1 MNMDLTKTTK
11 INSNLC
17 LSKILYKAY
26 KESFSILTYKGLVNF
41 FLSLLWN
48 FLRYYMYIYNMSLS
62 ANPHP
67 HYV

>member
-1 MNMDLTKTTK
+1 MNMYLTKTTK

-41 FLSLLWN
+41 FLSLL
-48 FLRYYMYIYNMSLS
+48 
-62 ANPHP
+62 
-67 HYV
+67 